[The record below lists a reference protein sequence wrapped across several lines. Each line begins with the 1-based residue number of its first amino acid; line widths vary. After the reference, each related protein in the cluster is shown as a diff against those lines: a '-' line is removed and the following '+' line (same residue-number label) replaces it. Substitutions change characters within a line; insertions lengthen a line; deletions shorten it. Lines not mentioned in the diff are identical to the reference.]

1 MSTETTNKMLQLSMQ
16 QLLRERK
23 FSAITVDDI
32 CRYAGVSRKTFYRYY
47 PDRHALLTA
56 VYNDCY
62 FSNIEISDDDSFWD
76 LFRKICKQISTDK
89 PFFKHAFEVKDQN
102 GFWDE
107 AKALL
112 TPLYMKE
119 APSYDFLN
127 EIKLF
132 FVLTDLDRLFQLIEN
147 WLHSDTDQSAEDFAE
162 YIQISYYIYG
172 LWSSQLAAGEERST
186 FSPEIYQDFEKHLK
200 SRQ

>member
-16 QLLRERK
+16 QLLRERR

-32 CRYAGVSRKTFYRYY
+32 CRHAGVSRKTFYRYY
-47 PDRHALLTA
+47 PDRHALLSA

-62 FSNIEISDDDSFWD
+62 FSLIEVSDEDSFWD
-76 LFRKICKQISTDK
+76 VFRKICKQISTDK
-89 PFFKHAFEVKDQN
+89 PFFRHAFDVKGQN

-107 AKALL
+107 AKDIL
-112 TPLYMKE
+112 TPLYMRE

-132 FVLTDLDRLFQLIEN
+132 FVVTDLDRLFQLIEK
-147 WLHSDTDQSAEDFAE
+147 WLNSSAEQSAEDFAE
-162 YIQISYYIYG
+162 YIQVSYYIYG
-172 LWSSQLAAGEERST
+172 LWNSQLASGEARSE
-186 FSPEIYQDFEKHLK
+186 FSPAVYSNFKDYIQSHK
-200 SRQ
+200 

>member
-16 QLLRERK
+16 KLLRERR

-32 CRYAGVSRKTFYRYY
+32 CREAGVSRKTFYRYY
-47 PDRHALLTA
+47 PDRHALLSA

-62 FSNIEISDDDSFWD
+62 FSHIEVSDEDSFWD
-76 LFRKICKQISTDK
+76 VFRKICIQISTDK
-89 PFFKHAFEVKDQN
+89 QFFRHAFEVKGQN

-107 AKALL
+107 AKDIL

-132 FVLTDLDRLFQLIEN
+132 FVVTDLDRLFLLIEK
-147 WLHSDTDQSAEDFAE
+147 WLNSNPEQSAEDFAE
-162 YIQISYYIYG
+162 YIQVSYYIYG
-172 LWSSQLAAGEERST
+172 LWNSQLASGEERSE
-186 FSPEIYQDFEKHLK
+186 FSSAVYSNFRAYIREHK
-200 SRQ
+200 